1 MNVLDSMRKVQRETK
16 HQVGDVLE
24 HKNQSIQK

>member
-1 MNVLDSMRKVQRETK
+1 MYDSMRKVQRETK